1 MENWYAICLNE
12 WIFDPRIK
20 NELNLLLYISSLS
33 AERWYCFASN
43 WHLSEKFWIH
53 EVNISRKLKKLSDL
67 WLLRMDYKMKDRQI
81 ISREIFIIGGIS
93 KNAKGVLSKMI
104 TPLIKNAKDNSTSI
118 NITSINNG
126 AGGNLEILEKK
137 KSEFSPWSTRYV
149 FFDFLETIEKTG
161 ALEQVLDTERI
172 EAIEKKLQEFRS
184 SLGDNRAKLEIESFI
199 AHHTT
204 ERTKFRNIILRL
216 NTWLII
222 STKESWKSKK

>member
-1 MENWYAICLNE
+1 
-12 WIFDPRIK
+12 
-20 NELNLLLYISSLS
+20 
-33 AERWYCFASN
+33 
-43 WHLSEKFWIH
+43 
-53 EVNISRKLKKLSDL
+53 
-67 WLLRMDYKMKDRQI
+67 MDYKMKDRQI